1 MATQTITSTWWT
13 ADSWAGFQTATFVVS
28 GSGTVAIRWGFTDP
42 PSTAGGGEIGAGAYT
57 LRAPSSGMKLYIRT
71 GTGSVTFWYQEG
83 PGGAFDST
91 LTKSAYSGNS
101 GADTGVTTLPRAV
114 IGFSDAGS
122 STYEYAAYL
131 TTGDSNLASTDT
143 VDSSTAVLAQSARIS
158 GRTLRAYGLEYATS
172 QASSVTSLSALQSL
186 TKTTAYAEATTNS
199 SGGVVQFDLST
210 IIAELQGVTSWA
222 TTSPIQLYIEDTGAA
237 ATGDDT
243 TARLFSDSG
252 ASLVQIMLTDGS
264 LVTPGTGVGGVP

>member
-57 LRAPSSGMKLYIRT
+57 MRAPSSGMKLYIRT

-114 IGFSDAGS
+114 VGFSDAGS

-158 GRTLRAYGLEYATS
+158 GRTLRVYGLEYATS
-172 QASSVTSLSALQSL
+172 QASSVTSLSALQAL

-199 SGGVVQFDLST
+199 SGGVVQFDLSS
-210 IIAELQGVTSWA
+210 IVAELQGVTSWA
-222 TTSPIQLYIEDTGAA
+222 TTSPIQLYIEDTGTA
-237 ATGDDT
+237 ATGADT

>member
-28 GSGTVAIRWGFTDP
+28 GSGTVAIRWGFADP

-114 IGFSDAGS
+114 VGFSDAGS

-131 TTGDSNLASTDT
+131 TTENSNLASTDT

-158 GRTLRAYGLEYATS
+158 GRTLRVYGLEYATS
-172 QASSVTSLSALQSL
+172 QASSVTSLSALQAL

-199 SGGVVQFDLST
+199 SGGVVQFDLSS
-210 IIAELQGVTSWA
+210 IVAELQGVTSWA

-264 LVTPGTGVGGVP
+264 LVTPGTSVGGVP

>member
-83 PGGAFDST
+83 PGGAFNST

-114 IGFSDAGS
+114 VGFSDAGS

-158 GRTLRAYGLEYATS
+158 GRTLRAYGLKYATS
-172 QASSVTSLSALQSL
+172 QASSVTSLSAVQAL

-199 SGGVVQFDLST
+199 SGGVVQFDLSS
-210 IIAELQGVTSWA
+210 IVAELQGVTSWA